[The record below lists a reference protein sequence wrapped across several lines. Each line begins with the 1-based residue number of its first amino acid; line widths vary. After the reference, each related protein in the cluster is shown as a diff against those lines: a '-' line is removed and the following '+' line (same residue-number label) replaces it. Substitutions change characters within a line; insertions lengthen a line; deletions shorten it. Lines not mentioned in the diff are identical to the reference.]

1 MRLPDGFRRTTPP
14 ELSGGGSEVEEEIRF
29 HIESRVDEL
38 VAEGV
43 PEAEARRRAEREFGD
58 RAHMVRRTER
68 ESRGGGEATMRVMRW
83 MGEAG
88 RDVRLAMR
96 QVRRNPGLWAAALV
110 TLALGVGGTTSVYS
124 VVQGVLLRALPYP
137 DEERVVRIWPAAP
150 DDVDGG
156 RQSWSVPD
164 LDDWRERS
172 ESLAAIGGYTSTL
185 AGLVIPTE
193 SGAPEEVRTAYVTSG
208 FFEALGTA
216 PVVGGTLPPEAEEGD
231 PRVVV
236 LSQGFWQRRFGGD
249 PDVVGQVLD
258 AQQGAYR
265 IVGVMPDG
273 FGFPDPDTEL
283 WTFLANVDQTSVP
296 WLLRQVRV
304 FDAVARIAPRTG
316 AADED
321 LATAEQELAEVAR
334 GIAADVPE
342 TNAGITSVELIPIR
356 TAVVGDVR
364 TPLLIVLAAVALTL
378 LIACANVAN
387 LLLARG
393 AGRQREFAVRASL
406 GAGRGRLVRQVLAE
420 GLLLGVLGGVAGM
433 LLAAFAV
440 PALLSRAGALIPRS
454 QAVTVDA
461 GVLLAALAVS
471 VGTGLLVG
479 LLPALRVGRRS
490 LGAAGRGGGGSGDGV
505 EARGLLDGLVFAEVG
520 LAVVLLVAGGLL
532 MRSFIELRTV
542 DPGFEPEG
550 LLVADMV
557 VSGYED
563 AEDYIGFRDRFLQRL
578 EALPGVL
585 GATTAKEF
593 PTRGMGEQWAWRLRG
608 EPEPLPGEARTAQAL
623 HVHRDFFEVMRIPLV
638 RGTLPGTDPELSVI
652 INERLAR
659 SAFGSADDAVGSV
672 MVVSGMEI
680 PVRAVVG
687 DVLHADPAAEPPPM
701 IYVDDRINTRRVF
714 AFVVRTDGDPLA
726 LAEPFQRT
734 LTELDDRQPIRT
746 LYTGESAYAEAVG
759 RPRFFA
765 LVMSIF
771 AAAAAL
777 LAAVGIYG
785 VVAYTVRRRTREIGL
800 RLALGANQA
809 GVRRL
814 VIGGALRPV
823 LGGLVLGLLVA
834 AGLSSVVRRLLFG
847 IPSIDPV
854 TYGGVAAVF
863 LAVALLA
870 AWVPAREA
878 SRVDPREALRAE

>member
-1 MRLPDGFRRTTPP
+1 
-14 ELSGGGSEVEEEIRF
+14 
-29 HIESRVDEL
+29 
-38 VAEGV
+38 
-43 PEAEARRRAEREFGD
+43 
-58 RAHMVRRTER
+58 
-68 ESRGGGEATMRVMRW
+68 
-83 MGEAG
+83 
-88 RDVRLAMR
+88 
-96 QVRRNPGLWAAALV
+96 LV

-150 DDVDGG
+150 GDADGG

-172 ESLAAIGGYTSTL
+172 ESLAAIGGYTTSL
-185 AGLVIPTE
+185 GGMVVPTE
-193 SGAPEEVRTAYVTSG
+193 AGVPEEVRSAYVTSG

-216 PVVGGTLPPEAEEGD
+216 PLLGGTLPPDAEEGD

-236 LSQGFWQRRFGGD
+236 LSRGFWQRRFGGD
-249 PDVVGQVLD
+249 PDVVGRVLD

-273 FGFPDPDTEL
+273 FAFPDPDTEL
-283 WTFLANVDQTSVP
+283 WTFLANVEQASVP

-304 FDAVARIAPRTG
+304 FDAVARIAPRTAEAEEDRE
-316 AADED
+316 AAER
-321 LATAEQELAEVAR
+321 ELAAVA
-334 GIAADVPE
+334 GSIAADLPE
-342 TNAGITSVELIPIR
+342 TNAGITSVEVMPIR
-356 TAVVGDVR
+356 TALVGDVR

-378 LIACANVAN
+378 LIACVNVAN

-393 AGRQREFAVRASL
+393 AVRKREFAVRASL

-433 LLAAFAV
+433 LLATVAV
-440 PALLSRAGALIPRS
+440 PALLTRAGALIPRS

-461 GVLLAALAVS
+461 GVLLVGLAIS

-479 LLPALRVGRRS
+479 LLPAMRVGGRS
-490 LGAAGRGGGGSGDGV
+490 LGAAGRSGGGDGV
-505 EARGLLDGLVFAEVG
+505 EARGLLDGLVLAEVG
-520 LAVVLLVAGGLL
+520 LAVVLLVGGGLL

-550 LLVADMV
+550 LLVVDMV

-563 AEDYIGFRDRFLQRL
+563 AEGYIGFRDRFLERL
-578 EALPGVL
+578 EALPGVV

-593 PTRGMGEQWAWRLRG
+593 PTRGMGEQWSWRLRG

-638 RGTLPGTDPELSVI
+638 RGTMPGADPELSLI

-659 SAFGSADDAVGSV
+659 TAFGSADAAVGSV
-672 MVVSGMEI
+672 MVVSGVEV

-701 IYVDDRINTRRVF
+701 IYVDDRVNTRRVF
-714 AFVVRTDGDPLA
+714 AFVVRTDGDPLT
-726 LAEPFQRT
+726 LVEPFQRT
-734 LTELDDRQPIRT
+734 LRGLDDRQPIRA
-746 LYTGESAYAEAVG
+746 LYTASSAYDEAVG

-771 AAAAAL
+771 AAGAAL

-800 RLALGANQA
+800 RLALGASTA

-823 LGGLVLGLLVA
+823 LGGLALGLLVA
-834 AGLSSVVRRLLFG
+834 AGLSSVLGTVLFG
-847 IPSIDPV
+847 VPPMDPV
-854 TYGGVAAVF
+854 TYGAVAAVF
-863 LAVALLA
+863 LAVAVVA
-870 AWVPAREA
+870 AWAPALEA
-878 SRVDPREALRAE
+878 TRVDPREALRAE